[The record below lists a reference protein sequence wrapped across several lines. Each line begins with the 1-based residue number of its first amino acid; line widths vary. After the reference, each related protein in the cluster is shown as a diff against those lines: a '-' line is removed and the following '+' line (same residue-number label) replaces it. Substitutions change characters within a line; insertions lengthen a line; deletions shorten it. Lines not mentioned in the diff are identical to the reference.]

1 MRPALKPYFTAK
13 NIIEIN
19 EKVQSIDSKTNRL
32 LLRYVGHSFS
42 DMKAK
47 EYAHHGFA
55 RRIQT
60 LARCIENVFKM
71 IPPDA
76 REIPSKAILYDAQIN
91 TQSAIGNTYGCVD
104 NLAWVWVHERG
115 IAVERKEVGL
125 RAHHRKVRN
134 SFSAEFRSYLESL
147 DKWFAYLVEYRDAFA
162 HRIPLYIPPGG
173 VLKKDRDAAQEL
185 ENRKAAALNAFD
197 PHEYERLNTEQ
208 MKLFVFQPLICHSYS
223 EMVAP
228 CAFHPLLIVDFLTV
242 EELGEKMLAELG
254 KPILPL

>member
-32 LLRYVGHSFS
+32 LLRYVGHIFS

-91 TQSAIGNTYGCVD
+91 IQSAIGNTYGCVD

-115 IAVERKEVGL
+115 IAV
-125 RAHHRKVRN
+125 
-134 SFSAEFRSYLESL
+134 
-147 DKWFAYLVEYRDAFA
+147 
-162 HRIPLYIPPGG
+162 
-173 VLKKDRDAAQEL
+173 
-185 ENRKAAALNAFD
+185 
-197 PHEYERLNTEQ
+197 
-208 MKLFVFQPLICHSYS
+208 
-223 EMVAP
+223 
-228 CAFHPLLIVDFLTV
+228 
-242 EELGEKMLAELG
+242 
-254 KPILPL
+254 

>member
-1 MRPALKPYFTAK
+1 
-13 NIIEIN
+13 
-19 EKVQSIDSKTNRL
+19 
-32 LLRYVGHSFS
+32 
-42 DMKAK
+42 
-47 EYAHHGFA
+47 
-55 RRIQT
+55 
-60 LARCIENVFKM
+60 
-71 IPPDA
+71 
-76 REIPSKAILYDAQIN
+76 
-91 TQSAIGNTYGCVD
+91 
-104 NLAWVWVHERG
+104 
-115 IAVERKEVGL
+115 
-125 RAHHRKVRN
+125 
-134 SFSAEFRSYLESL
+134 LESL

-173 VLKKDRDAAQEL
+173 VLKRDRDAAQEL

-197 PHEYERLNTEQ
+197 PYEYERLNTEQ